1 MYKLLFLL
9 LLLSVTTIAQ
19 TTKSSLSGKVVS
31 ETGEVL
37 TGVSVLVTHLATGTI
52 YGCSSN
58 AYGAYFL
65 PEVKP
70 GGPYLVEFSRL
81 NYKKHQVTGV
91 FFKLDESLIINIT
104 LFDYTNTLAEIKIE
118 STAGNNTSSTEKT
131 GMAYHTSRQ
140 SITLLPSI
148 KRSISDFIKLNPQSY
163 GAAIAGGNYRQ
174 NFITIDGSEFN
185 NNFGV
190 GENLPGNGAQPVA
203 LDAIAEISVNTA
215 PYQSIWQS
223 GFIGSAV
230 NIVSRTG
237 SNNTTGSVYTYFHN
251 QNNYGYQV
259 GHTSIGKRPV
269 SYHLEG
275 FRIGGPIVKN
285 KLFYFFNY
293 EQEQEQYQPQIF
305 EAATTAQPFGSSS
318 TIARPTANELDNIS
332 NFLAVN
338 YGYDTG
344 PYQDY
349 SFNNKS
355 HKLLARLDW
364 NIAKNNTFNIRYNQL
379 QSIRPEMLN
388 GSRSPL
394 TPYAASSGRRTANAL
409 SFSNS
414 NFSTRSNFYSLA
426 AEWNMQISNNLSN
439 TIRSSYTRQQEPRTS
454 ESQPFPFVDILKD
467 GVPFTSFGYE
477 PFTYGNKRDVT
488 VLSITDQLHW
498 KQRKNLW
505 IAGLQADYSKTK
517 NSYMPFGTGYYTYA
531 SWDDFATGKN
541 PVDYALTYPINNQQ
555 EIPAYSFDYLNLSAF
570 IQQNMVFN
578 DRMKL
583 TMGLRADLAIFPQEL
598 AQNELLATLRFA
610 NNLQLNT
617 SLLPKPS
624 IVLAPRLAFNY
635 DLTPNKVLQLHA
647 GTGLFTGRIPYVW
660 IISQARYS
668 GMYQLTQT
676 WQGQQ
681 HVPGPFEAVTQYSSG
696 HQTSSSLPSI
706 TSILSRDIKMPQSWK
721 SNLGVTL
728 HLSNGFTATLDAIF
742 NRDIRGISF
751 RNVNLNAPVTLNIPG
766 YPDHRLVYPAS
777 NSQKYINTL
786 NSSGVPDATA
796 TSALNAVY
804 VYNSS
809 KGYYF
814 TSIAQIEKKINSRLN
829 FSLAYARSM
838 ARNYHDGDGDQT
850 LSALQSTPSVDGIN
864 NPALGY
870 AGYVMPHKVAS
881 TLTYSIKYAK
891 NLKFSLGL
899 VYQGLN
905 EGRFSYT
912 YASDFTRDGTNK
924 SLIYIPANPSEI
936 RFSPLTIQT
945 GQTKEIFSS
954 QQQSDAFFSYIEQD
968 KYLKTRKGQYAE
980 RNGVLLPWRHQFD
993 LKLSHDFDLDVKGQR
1008 HTIQVTGDILNLGNL
1023 IHSSWGLR
1031 KMANTSSILIPSNLD
1046 EVKPNG
1052 TTIPTFNLA
1061 TVGGKLPTETFR
1073 NDFSVHST
1081 YLMQFGIRYLFD

>member
-1 MYKLLFLL
+1 MYKLLLILFF
-9 LLLSVTTIAQ
+9 LSVTTIAQ
-19 TTKSSLSGKVVS
+19 TTKSSISGKVVT

-37 TGVSVLVTHLATGTI
+37 PGVSVFVTHLATGTI

-58 AYGAYFL
+58 AYGAYYL
-65 PEVKP
+65 PELKP
-70 GGPYLVEFSRL
+70 GGPYLIEFSRL
-81 NYKKHQVTGV
+81 NYKKHQVSGI
-91 FFKLDESLIINIT
+91 FLKLDQPLILNINLLAI
-104 LFDYTNTLAEIKIE
+104 TNTLAEIKIE
-118 STAGNNTSSTEKT
+118 STAGSKTSSAEKV
-131 GMAYHTSRQ
+131 GMVYHTSQR
-140 SITLLPSI
+140 SIEILPSI
-148 KRSISDFIKLNPQSY
+148 KRSISDFIKLSPQAY

-215 PYQSIWQS
+215 PFNSIWES

-237 SNNTTGSVYTYFHN
+237 SNNTTGAIYTYFHN

-259 GHTSIGKRPV
+259 DHTPVEKRPV

-275 FRIGGPIVKN
+275 FRIGGPILKN
-285 KLFYFFNY
+285 QLFYFFNF

-305 EAATTAQPFGSSS
+305 EAATTANPYGSSS
-318 TIARPTANELDNIS
+318 NIARPTADELNNIS

-338 YGYDTG
+338 YGYVTG

-364 NIAKNNTFNIRYNQL
+364 NIAKNNTFSIRYNQL
-379 QSIRPEMLN
+379 QSRRPEMLN

-394 TPYAASSGRRTANAL
+394 TPFSSSSGRRTANAL
-409 SFSNS
+409 SFSHS
-414 NFSTRSNFYSLA
+414 NFITLSNFYSLA
-426 AEWNMQISNNLSN
+426 AEWNTQISNNLSN
-439 TIRSSYTRQQEPRTS
+439 TVRSSYTRQHEPRTS
-454 ESQPFPFVDILKD
+454 ESQPFPFIDILKD

-498 KQRKNLW
+498 KQRNNLW
-505 IAGLQADYSKTK
+505 IAGFQADYSKTK

-531 SWDDFATGKN
+531 SWDDFATGKS

-555 EIPAYSFDYLNLSAF
+555 KIPEYSFDYLNLSAF
-570 IQQNMVFN
+570 IQQNMSFN

-583 TMGLRADLAIFPQEL
+583 TIGLRADLATFPQEL
-598 AQNELLATLRFA
+598 AQNALLATLRFA
-610 NNLQLNT
+610 DNLQLNT
-617 SLLPKPS
+617 SQLPKPS
-624 IVLAPRLAFNY
+624 IVLAPRLAFKY
-635 DLTPNKVLQLHA
+635 DITKDKVVQLHV

-676 WQGQQ
+676 SQGQQ
-681 HVPGPFEAVTQYSSG
+681 NVPGPFNAVQQYSSANE
-696 HQTSSSLPSI
+696 QTTSLPSI
-706 TSILSRDIKMPQSWK
+706 TSVLSRDFKMPQAWK
-721 SNLGVTL
+721 SNLGIVL
-728 HLSNGFTATLDAIF
+728 NLSNGFTATVDAIF
-742 NRDIRGISF
+742 NQDIRGIYF
-751 RNVNLNAPVTLNIPG
+751 RNVNLNAPVPLNISG

-777 NSQKYINTL
+777 NAQKYINPL
-786 NSSGVPDATA
+786 NSAGVPEANATA
-796 TSALNAVY
+796 ALNAVY

-814 TSIAQIEKKINSRLN
+814 TSIAQIEKRISNRLN
-829 FSLAYARSM
+829 FSLAYARST
-838 ARNYHDGDGDQT
+838 ARNYNDGDGDQT
-850 LSALQSTPSVDGIN
+850 LSALHSTPSVNGIN
-864 NPALGY
+864 DPALGY
-870 AGYVMPHKVAS
+870 AGYVMPDKVAS
-881 TLTYSIKYAK
+881 TLTYSVNYAK
-891 NLKFSLGL
+891 NLKFSVGL

-912 YASDFTRDGTNK
+912 YANDFTRDGTNK
-924 SLIYIPANPSEI
+924 SLIYIPLNPSEI
-936 RFSPLTIQT
+936 RFSPFNVQT
-945 GQTKEIFSS
+945 GATKETFSS
-954 QQQSDAFFSYIEQD
+954 QQQSDAFFSYVEQD
-968 KYLKTRKGQYAE
+968 KYLRTRKGQYAE

-993 LKLSHDFDLDVKGQR
+993 LKLSHDLYLDVKGQR
-1008 HTIQVTGDILNLGNL
+1008 HIIQLTCDVLNLGNL
-1023 IHSSWGLR
+1023 IHHSWGL
-1031 KMANTSSILIPSNLD
+1031 KKIANTSSILIPSNLD

-1052 TTIPTFNLA
+1052 NTIPTFNLA
-1061 TVGGKLPTETFR
+1061 TVGGKLPIETFR
-1073 NDFSVHST
+1073 NDFSVNST